1 LERKHARRGSVEA
14 SGSATDVSG
23 SGVGAVSLGEGESCV
38 RRRGVGERGKSRM
51 RWAWDQRREAD
62 V

>member
-23 SGVGAVSLGEGESCV
+23 SGVGAVSLGGAFYIFNIIKM
-38 RRRGVGERGKSRM
+38 GVYPFSTLILLF
-51 RWAWDQRREAD
+51 QL
-62 V
+62 